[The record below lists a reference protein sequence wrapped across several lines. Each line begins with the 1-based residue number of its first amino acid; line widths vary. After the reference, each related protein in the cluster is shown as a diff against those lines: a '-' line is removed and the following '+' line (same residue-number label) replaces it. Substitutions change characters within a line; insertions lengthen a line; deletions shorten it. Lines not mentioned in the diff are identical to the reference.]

1 MCQKLRLLLGNLNDV
16 VEKIN
21 INNFRDNIVR
31 YLEKKQYRIVDILE
45 HYAVSNHHIVC
56 QSFNDYHI
64 GRPLPQRRQ
73 LIAILLLI
81 LLWTYT
87 IKYTFLTLHHH
98 DTLITAIGEPL
109 HLVTER
115 PAIIYSILLMAGL
128 TVSIGR
134 SHLFYFEKK
143 HKYVILNLYY
153 YLQRQLPFYKL
164 NQTHNFTLSIKALLL
179 LKFYV
184 QPMIEGLSFSLAFF
198 IMFSSFYA
206 YFRGHLDYYFVPLFL
221 NSLGL
226 ILWLKELIKFSFYLI
241 FLYYVP
247 IAYLN
252 YKFKEMIMDIRVGI
266 IWNNKHRLLLCLKR
280 HVRLTKMVF
289 SISNIVNLGIGL
301 IYSMFPYM
309 LVFARHQADDHNLL
323 VRLIS
328 IIGVVVMFTN
338 TYITNLLVASITVS
352 NKSLP
357 KYLYRVFCDKRYKDL
372 KLKLKMYSLL
382 HRIDYQFLGFYCFNM
397 FEFTKIAFYQYMIAV
412 VTSYILVNKIVDNFK
427 WIKSSFDTQ
436 CNWCDLFCL
445 LFSPEY
451 PMYWGDCCLN
461 RFS

>member
-184 QPMIEGLSFSLAFF
+184 QPMIERPILFTGIFHNVFF
-198 IMFSSFYA
+198 ILCIFSRTPRLL
-206 YFRGHLDYYFVPLFL
+206 FRTIILELAWSYFVVKGTDQVLFL
-221 NSLGL
+221 LDLS
-226 ILWLKELIKFSFYLI
+226 
-241 FLYYVP
+241 
-247 IAYLN
+247 
-252 YKFKEMIMDIRVGI
+252 
-266 IWNNKHRLLLCLKR
+266 LLC
-280 HVRLTKMVF
+280 
-289 SISNIVNLGIGL
+289 
-301 IYSMFPYM
+301 P
-309 LVFARHQADDHNLL
+309 D
-323 VRLIS
+323 
-328 IIGVVVMFTN
+328 
-338 TYITNLLVASITVS
+338 
-352 NKSLP
+352 SL
-357 KYLYRVFCDKRYKDL
+357 
-372 KLKLKMYSLL
+372 S
-382 HRIDYQFLGFYCFNM
+382 
-397 FEFTKIAFYQYMIAV
+397 
-412 VTSYILVNKIVDNFK
+412 
-427 WIKSSFDTQ
+427 
-436 CNWCDLFCL
+436 
-445 LFSPEY
+445 
-451 PMYWGDCCLN
+451 
-461 RFS
+461 